1 MFPQSKEVMSY
12 VSGKTIS
19 TILVQELASH
29 YTKHMIDAMK
39 TVPFCI
45 ATDGGNDRAMELT
58 LYPILVTYFDKSA
71 FQIQTSLLSVPSL
84 NKDSTGHNI
93 AGLLI
98 EEFLNFGIPWKNC
111 IGITTDNANVM
122 IGTTNGIS

>member
-1 MFPQSKEVMSY
+1 MSFLLEHNISFSVADHFGSLLKSMFPQLKEVMSY
-12 VSGKTIS
+12 ASGRTKT

-29 YTKHMIDAMK
+29 YTKHMIDAMR

-58 LYPILVTYFDKSA
+58 LP
-71 FQIQTSLLSVPSL
+71 
-84 NKDSTGHNI
+84 NI

-98 EEFLNFGIPWKNC
+98 K
-111 IGITTDNANVM
+111 
-122 IGTTNGIS
+122 

>member
-12 VSGKTIS
+12 ASGRTKT

-29 YTKHMIDAMK
+29 YTKHMIDAMR
-39 TVPFCI
+39 TGPFCI

-71 FQIQTSLLSVPSL
+71 FQIQTSSCRLLV
-84 NKDSTGHNI
+84 
-93 AGLLI
+93 
-98 EEFLNFGIPWKNC
+98 
-111 IGITTDNANVM
+111 
-122 IGTTNGIS
+122 